1 MRRLSLLLVAAVLG
15 WVAWALVTLPPESA
29 VLRVPVPAPGDP
41 VVVRGAYHVHS
52 VASDGTGTVE
62 EIAAAAA
69 RAGLRFVIVTDHGDA
84 YGRPVAPPRYIG
96 GVLCID
102 AVEIST
108 AGGHYAALGMAP
120 PPYPLAGEARDVV
133 EDVARLGGFG
143 VAAHPDSEKIGL
155 RWEEWEAPFD
165 AMEWFNADS
174 QWRDEPRWR
183 LLPTVLQYPARPTET
198 VASLF
203 DRPDHLLREWDRFA
217 STRRVVGL
225 AAADA
230 HARMGLGGKTDPY
243 DELVYVKLPSYE
255 AVFRAFST
263 PVELWKPLTGDAGHD
278 AAAILEALRD
288 GRAYTVFDAMAGP
301 GVLAYSMLA
310 GRVRL
315 LQGQGHWAP
324 AGVPLHVSAATN
336 GPAGTRV
343 RLLRDGREV
352 ARSAGPVLEWTGEGA
367 GAYRVE
373 ATLPGAPGEPP
384 LPWIVS
390 NPIYSGP
397 PAASGPP
404 VPPPARASLVWP
416 AQTWHV
422 EKDAGSDG
430 SWRTTEQGGVIRHT
444 LDYRLGT
451 GSRSPF
457 VALATFDAGAMH
469 DASRFA
475 FRGAADRP
483 MRLSVQVRLVEGTAE
498 RRWQRSVY
506 LSPEPREV
514 TIPLADMREAGTGA
528 RRPFDPARI
537 HSLLFVVDSVNTPPG
552 GGGVA
557 WVEGLR
563 TER

>member
-1 MRRLSLLLVAAVLG
+1 MRRLSLLLVAVVLG
-15 WVAWALVTLPPESA
+15 WVAWALVTLPPESEA
-29 VLRVPVPAPGDP
+29 LRVPTPVPGGP

-69 RAGLRFVIVTDHGDA
+69 RAGLRFVILTDHGDA
-84 YGRPVAPPRYIG
+84 YKRPSAPRYVG
-96 GVLCID
+96 SVLCIE

-108 AGGHYAALGMAP
+108 TGGHYAALGMAAA
-120 PPYPLAGEARDVV
+120 PYPLAGEARDVV

-143 VAAHPDSEKIGL
+143 IAAHPDSEKTEL
-155 RWEEWEAPFD
+155 RWEAWEAPFD

-183 LLPTVLQYPARPTET
+183 LLPTVLQYPARPTEA

-203 DRPDHLLREWDRFA
+203 DRPDHMLREWDRLA

-263 PVELWKPLTGDAGHD
+263 RVELWEPLTGDAGAD
-278 AAAILEALRD
+278 AAAVLEALRA
-288 GRAYTVFDAMAGP
+288 GRFYTVFDAIAGP
-301 GVLAYSMLA
+301 GVLAYSVQA
-310 GRVRL
+310 GRMIFY
-315 LQGQGHWAP
+315 QGSRAP
-324 AGVPLHVSAATN
+324 AGVPLRVRAATN
-336 GPAGTRV
+336 GPPETRV
-343 RLLRDGREV
+343 HLLRNGREV
-352 ARSAGPVLEWTGEGA
+352 ARSTGPVLDWTGEGP
-367 GAYRVE
+367 GSYRVE
-373 ATLPGAPGEPP
+373 AVLPGAPGDPP
-384 LPWIVS
+384 LPWMVS
-390 NPIYSGP
+390 NPIYVGDP
-397 PAASGPP
+397 PGAIGAPSL
-404 VPPPARASLVWP
+404 PPARARLVWP
-416 AQTWHV
+416 AQTWHL
-422 EKDAGSDG
+422 EKDAGSDA

-444 LDYRLGT
+444 LDYRLAAE
-451 GSRSPF
+451 SRSPF
-457 VALATFDAGAMH
+457 VALVTFDAGAMH

-475 FRGAADRP
+475 FQGAADRP
-483 MRLSVQVRLVEGTAE
+483 MRLSVQVRLLEGTAQ
-498 RRWQRSVY
+498 RRWHRSVY
-506 LSPEPREV
+506 LSPEPRDV
-514 TIPLADMREAGTGA
+514 SILFADMREAGTGA

-537 HSLLFVVDSVNTPPG
+537 QSLLFVVDSVNTPPG
-552 GGGVA
+552 SGGVV

>member
-1 MRRLSLLLVAAVLG
+1 MRRLSLLLVAVMLG

-29 VLRVPVPAPGDP
+29 GLRVPAPGPGDP
-41 VVVRGAYHVHS
+41 PVVRGAYHVHS

-62 EIAAAAA
+62 QIAAAAA
-69 RAGLRFVIVTDHGDA
+69 RADLRFVILTDHGDA
-84 YGRPVAPPRYIG
+84 YKRPSAPRYLG
-96 GVLCID
+96 SVLCIE

-143 VAAHPDSEKIGL
+143 IAAHPDSGRAEL
-155 RWEEWEAPFD
+155 RWEAWEAPFD
-165 AMEWFNADS
+165 ALEWFNADS

-183 LLPTVLQYPARPTET
+183 LLPTVLQYPARPTEA

-203 DRPDHLLREWDRFA
+203 DRPDHMLREWDRLA
-217 STRRVVGL
+217 STRRTVGL

-243 DELVYVKLPSYE
+243 DEVVYVKLPSYE
-255 AVFRAFST
+255 AVFRAFSMRA
-263 PVELWKPLTGDAGHD
+263 ELREPMTGDAELD
-278 AAAILEALRD
+278 ARAVIEAFRA
-288 GRAYTVFDAMAGP
+288 GRVYAVFDAVAGP
-301 GVLAYSMLA
+301 GVLAFSAQAAGERARQGGTLA
-310 GRVRL
+310 AGAPVRFL
-315 LQGQGHWAP
+315 A
-324 AGVPLHVSAATN
+324 STN
-336 GPAGTRV
+336 GPPETSI
-343 RLLRDGREV
+343 RLFRAGREV
-352 ARSAGPVLEWTGEGA
+352 FRAAGPVLDWTGEGP

-373 ATLPGAPGEPP
+373 AVLPGAPGDPP

-390 NPIYSGP
+390 NPIYVGDP
-397 PAASGPP
+397 PGAIGAPSL
-404 VPPPARASLVWP
+404 PPARARLVWP
-416 AQTWHV
+416 AQTWHL
-422 EKDAGSDG
+422 EKDAGSGG

-444 LDYRLGT
+444 LDYRLAA

-457 VALATFDAGAMH
+457 VALVTFDAGAMH

-483 MRLSVQVRLVEGTAE
+483 MRLSVQVRLLEGTAE
-498 RRWQRSVY
+498 RRWHRSVY
-506 LSPEPREV
+506 LSPEPSDV
-514 TIPLADMREAGTGA
+514 SIPFADMREAGTGA

-537 HSLLFVVDSVNTPPG
+537 QSLLFVVDSVNTPPG
-552 GGGVA
+552 RGGVV

>member
-1 MRRLSLLLVAAVLG
+1 MRRLSLLLVAVMLG
-15 WVAWALVTLPPESA
+15 WVAWALVTLPPASA
-29 VLRVPVPAPGDP
+29 DLRVPTPAPGDP

-69 RAGLRFVIVTDHGDA
+69 RAGLRFVILTDHGDA
-84 YGRPVAPPRYIG
+84 YRRPAAPRYVG
-96 GVLCID
+96 SVLCIE

-108 AGGHYAALGMAP
+108 AGGHYAALGMAAA
-120 PPYPLAGEARDVV
+120 PYPMAGEARDVV

-143 VAAHPDSEKIGL
+143 IAAHPDSGKAEL
-155 RWEEWEAPFD
+155 RWGAWEAPFD
-165 AMEWFNADS
+165 AVEWFNADS

-183 LLPTVLQYPARPTET
+183 LLPTVLQYPARPTEA

-203 DRPDHLLREWDRFA
+203 DRPVHLLREWDRLA
-217 STRRVVGL
+217 STRRIVGL

-263 PVELWKPLTGDAGHD
+263 RVELWKPLTGDASLD
-278 AAAILEALRD
+278 APAILEALRD
-288 GRAYTVFDAMAGP
+288 GRVYTVFDAMAGP

-310 GRVRL
+310 GRVL
-315 LQGQGHWAP
+315 FHQGQGSWAP
-324 AGVPLHVSAATN
+324 AGVPLHVRAATN
-336 GPAGTRV
+336 GPAETRV
-343 RLLRDGREV
+343 HLLRNGREV
-352 ARSAGPVLEWTGEGA
+352 ARSAGPILDWTGEGA
-367 GAYRVE
+367 GTYRVE

-390 NPIYSGP
+390 NPIYVGDP
-397 PAASGPP
+397 PGAPGTPSL
-404 VPPPARASLVWP
+404 PPARASLVWP
-416 AQTWHV
+416 AQTWHI

-430 SWRTTEQGGVIRHT
+430 SWRTTEPGGVIRHT
-444 LDYRLGT
+444 LTYRLGA
-451 GSRSPF
+451 GSLSPF

-483 MRLSVQVRLVEGTAE
+483 MRLSVQVRLVDGTAE
-498 RRWQRSVY
+498 RRWQRSIY
-506 LSPEPREV
+506 LSPEAREV

-528 RRPFDPARI
+528 RRPFDPTRI

-552 GGGVA
+552 SGGVV

>member
-15 WVAWALVTLPPESA
+15 WVAWAQVTLPPESVA
-29 VLRVPVPAPGDP
+29 LRVPVPRPGDP

-52 VASDGTGTVE
+52 VASDGTGTAE

-69 RAGLRFVIVTDHGDA
+69 RAGLRFVILTDHGDA
-84 YGRPVAPPRYIG
+84 YTRPSAPRYLG
-96 GVLCID
+96 SVLCID

-108 AGGHYAALGMAP
+108 AGGHYAALGMAQ
-120 PPYPLAGEARDVV
+120 PPYRLAGEARDVV

-143 VAAHPDSEKIGL
+143 VAAHPDSEKIEL

-183 LLPTVLQYPARPTET
+183 LLPTVLHYPARPSEA

-203 DRPDHLLREWDRFA
+203 DRPDHLLREWDRLA

-263 PVELWKPLTGDAGHD
+263 RVEMREPLTGDAELD
-278 AAAILEALRD
+278 ARAVIEAFRA
-288 GRAYTVFDAMAGP
+288 GRVYAVFDAVAGP
-301 GVLAYSMLA
+301 GELSFSAQAA
-310 GRVRL
+310 GERVR
-315 LQGQGHWAP
+315 QGGTVA
-324 AGVPLHVSAATN
+324 AGSPVRFSAVTN
-336 GPAGTRV
+336 GPAQTSV

-352 ARSAGPVLEWTGEGA
+352 SRAAGPVLEWTGDGP

-373 ATLPGAPGEPP
+373 ALLPGAPGEPP

-390 NPIYSGP
+390 NSIYAGVPAGAAGP
-397 PAASGPP
+397 APPPP
-404 VPPPARASLVWP
+404 VRASLVWP
-416 AQTWHV
+416 AQTWHL
-422 EKDAGSDG
+422 EKDPASSG
-430 SWRTTEQGGVIRHT
+430 SWRTTDDGGVIRHT
-444 LDYRLGT
+444 LDYRLAADG
-451 GSRSPF
+451 RSPF
-457 VALATFDAGAMH
+457 VALVTFDAAAMH

-483 MRLSVQVRLVEGTAE
+483 MRLSVQVRLLEGTAE

-506 LSPEPREV
+506 LSPDPREIS
-514 TIPLADMREAGTGA
+514 IPFADMREAGTGA

-537 HSLLFVVDSVNTPPG
+537 QSLLFVIDSVNTPPG
-552 GGGVA
+552 GGGVV